1 MARVHEKS
9 DLRVAVVGCGRGGCA
24 IAGEFVRRG
33 CSVLLYDNTEY
44 TRARAFQTLRA
55 SLYDHVASGYL
66 LKPDVDELIGRITLA
81 HSLPEA
87 LEKSQLVVES
97 VFEDLQLKRELFNQ
111 MGEILKQRASADM
124 SLGDG
129 KRFPKCHIFSTMFY
143 PKLMQNATFDY
154 SRVRRWTMA
163 KKMAHGDVFGMDLVL
178 VPIHCN
184 GNHWTLAVIN
194 FVDRRFEYHDSL
206 RGSGRHVI
214 KNLRDW
220 LRKESADKRKWLPLT
235 TSPVI
240 GNPKGNTLQELHY
253 QS

>member
-111 MGEILKQRASADM
+111 MGEILKQRASPASQD
-124 SLGDG
+124 DG
-129 KRFPKCHIFSTMFY
+129 PPVILCSNT
-143 PKLMQNATFDY
+143 
-154 SRVRRWTMA
+154 
-163 KKMAHGDVFGMDLVL
+163 MDLSMSDITEDMCKEHRGSCVGMRFL
-178 VPIHCN
+178 HPV
-184 GNHWTLAVIN
+184 W
-194 FVDRRFEYHDSL
+194 FVDEVELADCDYTRRTTVNGAEKL
-206 RGSGRHVI
+206 
-214 KNLRDW
+214 
-220 LRKESADKRKWLPLT
+220 LP
-235 TSPVI
+235 
-240 GNPKGNTLQELHY
+240 
-253 QS
+253 